1 MLLRRLAAGVVL
13 PLCAGP
19 LSAAGLFGQTI
30 ELSVLGTYESGIF
43 DEGAAEIAAH
53 DPATQRLFVTN
64 ADANSVDVLD
74 ISLPAAPS
82 LLFTIDLAPY
92 GGGVNSV
99 AVDNGRVAVAEE
111 ADVKQD
117 PGKVVFFD
125 ADGNHLADVEVGALP
140 DMVTFTPNG
149 RTLLVANEGEPND
162 DYSVDPE
169 GSISIIRLPGNLAQL
184 QQHHVRTADFSK
196 YDQGWPVPAGVRIF
210 GPGASV
216 AQDLEPEYIA
226 VSRDS
231 STAWV
236 TLQENNALAKVD
248 IRHAEVTDLLPLGT
262 KDHAAGPGT
271 ADGVTALFA
280 TDFNGLDASNRD
292 DAINIRP
299 WPVQGFFLPDA
310 IASYR
315 VFGKTFLLTAN
326 EGDARDY
333 DGFSEET
340 RVEDLVLDP
349 VAYPD
354 AATLQLEENLGRLKT
369 TVVDG
374 DADLDGDV
382 DQIFSYG
389 ARSFSI
395 WSEDG
400 ELVYDS
406 GEDFEQ
412 ITARALPNDFNAT
425 NDENGSFDNRSDDKG
440 PEPEGIT
447 IGKVGV
453 HTYAFIGLERVGGI
467 MVYRITNPRRP
478 QFVQYI
484 NNRDFAG
491 DAKAG
496 TAGDLGPEGLVF
508 IPAQESPNAEPLLAV
523 TNEVSGSTTLYVIQR
538 VEGQ

>member
-13 PLCAGP
+13 PLCAAP
-19 LSAAGLFGQTI
+19 LSAAGLFDQTI

-43 DEGAAEIAAH
+43 AEGAAEIAAH

-64 ADANSVDVLD
+64 ADASSVDVLD
-74 ISLPAAPS
+74 ISLPAAPT

-99 AVDNGRVAVAEE
+99 AVDGGRVAVAVE

-125 ADGNHLADVEVGALP
+125 TDGNHLAHVEVGALP

-149 RTLLVANEGEPND
+149 RVVLVANEGEPND

-169 GSISIIRLPGNLAQL
+169 GSISVIWLPGNLAQL
-184 QQHHVRTADFSK
+184 KQQHVRTADFRQ
-196 YDQGWPVPAGVRIF
+196 YDQGRPVPQGVRIF

-248 IRHAEVTDLLPLGT
+248 IRHARVVDLLPLGS
-262 KDHAAGPGT
+262 KDHAAGPQT
-271 ADGVTALFA
+271 AEGVTALFA
-280 TDFNGLDASNRD
+280 ADFNGLDASDRD

-299 WPVQGFFLPDA
+299 WPVQGLYLPDA
-310 IASYR
+310 IASYTL
-315 VFGKTFLLTAN
+315 FGRTFLLTAN

-333 DGFSEET
+333 DGFSEEA
-340 RVEDLVLDP
+340 RVKDLVLDP

-354 AATLQLEENLGRLKT
+354 AATLQLDENLGRLKT

-400 ELVYDS
+400 ALVYDS
-406 GEDFEQ
+406 GEEFEQ
-412 ITARALPNDFNAT
+412 ILARALPDDFNAT

-453 HTYAFIGLERVGGI
+453 HTYAFIGLERVG
-467 MVYRITNPRRP
+467 
-478 QFVQYI
+478 
-484 NNRDFAG
+484 
-491 DAKAG
+491 
-496 TAGDLGPEGLVF
+496 
-508 IPAQESPNAEPLLAV
+508 
-523 TNEVSGSTTLYVIQR
+523 
-538 VEGQ
+538 